1 MILQT
6 SVEKEGFEGVLFPG
20 NGSKDKIVIVMS
32 GSNGGMSMAKNEA
45 RFYHSNGIA
54 AMALALFRTKQT
66 PKQLVSVPV
75 EFVEKAIRYLK
86 EMGYQKIGID
96 GASKGSEMA
105 LIAASM
111 FEELTCVIARVPSY
125 FVSEGLAGEGKKRGP
140 SGTSCWSYKG
150 KDLAYAPYRSRTINI
165 FKILKEEKELKLLTI
180 NGDKDV
186 TEETIIP
193 VEKINGPVLLISSKH
208 DEVWPSYESAL
219 FIEDRLNSVSFPY
232 EHKHVAFENMSHAA
246 IVHLPWI
253 YKLAF
258 KSERDHP
265 KECANDRE
273 ILKRELLAWIN
284 EVWK

>member
-86 EMGYQKIGID
+86 EMGYQKMGID

>member
-1 MILQT
+1 MIIKT
-6 SVEKEGFEGVLFPG
+6 SVEKEGFEGILFPG

-32 GSNGGMSMAKNEA
+32 GSNGG
-45 RFYHSNGIA
+45 
-54 AMALALFRTKQT
+54 
-66 PKQLVSVPV
+66 
-75 EFVEKAIRYLK
+75 
-86 EMGYQKIGID
+86 
-96 GASKGSEMA
+96 
-105 LIAASM
+105 
-111 FEELTCVIARVPSY
+111 
-125 FVSEGLAGEGKKRGP
+125 RGP

-180 NGDKDV
+180 NSDKDV

-232 EHKHVAFENMSHAA
+232 EHKHVAFENMSHAV

-258 KSERDHP
+258 KSERDHT

-273 ILKRELLAWIN
+273 KLKRELLAWIN

>member
-1 MILQT
+1 MIYT
-6 SVEKEGFEGVLFPG
+6 SVEKEGFEGILFPG

-45 RFYHSNGIA
+45 KFYHNNGIA

-75 EFVEKAIRYLK
+75 EFVEKAIKYLK

-105 LIAASM
+105 LVAGST
-111 FEELTCVIARVPSY
+111 FDELTCVIARVPSY
-125 FVSEGLAGEGKKRGP
+125 FVSEGLAGEGKYRGP

-150 KDLAYAPYRSRTINI
+150 RDLAFAPYRSRTINI
-165 FKILKEEKELKLLTI
+165 LKILKEEKELKLLRI
-180 NGDKDV
+180 NKDKDV
-186 TEETIIP
+186 TPETIIP

-208 DEVWPSYESAL
+208 DEVWPSYDSAMI
-219 FIEDRLNSVSFPY
+219 IEDKLKSVSFPY
-232 EHKHVAFENMSHAA
+232 EYKHVAFENMSHAA
-246 IVHLPWI
+246 IAHLPWI

-258 KSERDHP
+258 KSERNHP
-265 KECANDRE
+265 KECEKDRE
-273 ILKRELLAWIN
+273 MMKCQLISWVN
-284 EVWK
+284 DVWK

>member
-284 EVWK
+284 EVWE